1 MTTTL
6 PKGYKF
12 PPKRPDESYKDYA
25 IRIKVH
31 PSCKERVSLHPDD
44 IDIKDV
50 TDEVLDQGFIIAP
63 KPEHEKKAKGENSE
77 CQPDIH
83 AGDSHDEKSND

>member
-12 PPKRPDESYKDYA
+12 PPKLPGESYKDYA

-31 PSCKERVSLHPDD
+31 PSCKDRVSLHPDD

-50 TDEVLDQGFIIAP
+50 TDEVLDRGFIIAP
-63 KPEHEKKAKGENSE
+63 ASPNDDS
-77 CQPDIH
+77 
-83 AGDSHDEKSND
+83 GDLHD

>member
-1 MTTTL
+1 MTTIL

-31 PSCKERVSLHPDD
+31 PSCKDRVCLHPDD
-44 IDIKDV
+44 LDIKDV
-50 TDEVLDQGFIIAP
+50 TDEVLDRGFIIAP
-63 KPEHEKKAKGENSE
+63 ISQNEEKALDEDHE
-77 CQPDIH
+77 CQTKLDSGDPD
-83 AGDSHDEKSND
+83 DEKTDN